1 MPVPSPFHERTA
13 PLCTS
18 WRFKDWAGYGAVCSY
33 DSHHDGEYFAIRE
46 SAGLLDVTPLFKAEV
61 QGPEAASFLSRVLT
75 RDVARVRPGRVVY
88 GPWCDDAGRVL
99 DDGTVTRLGEKRF
112 RVTSADPCFH
122 WLLRLSQGYR
132 VSVEDTTR
140 RTAALAL
147 QGPTSRA
154 ILDHATDGAVGS
166 LRFFGATAAT
176 IAGVG
181 VDITRTGYTG
191 DLGYEI
197 WIPAEDALPVWD
209 ALVSV
214 GRPRGLHPAGL
225 DALDMTR
232 IEAGFILQG
241 VDYTSAARTVL
252 PSRLSTPW
260 EIGLGWAVQLE
271 RGPFIGREALLQ
283 ARRRGPARRIVGLE
297 LDADAIEELYERH
310 GLPAALPPGASRDPL
325 PVYAGRSVRRQVGRA
340 TSHTFSPLLK
350 KAIALASVE
359 TGHATPGT
367 RLDIEHT
374 VEFQRHTIPAVVVET
389 PFFDPERKKSME
401 ESS

>member
-18 WRFKDWAGYGAVCSY
+18 WRFKDWAGYCAVCSY
-33 DSHHDGEYFAIRE
+33 DSHHDGEYFAVRE
-46 SAGLLDVTPLFKAEV
+46 TAGLLDVTPLAKAELR
-61 QGPEAASFLSRVLT
+61 GPDAARLLSRVLT
-75 RDVARVRPGRVVY
+75 RDLGRLRPGRVAY
-88 GPWCDDAGRVL
+88 GPWCDDRGKVL
-99 DDGTVTRLGEKRF
+99 DDGTVARLDEDRW
-112 RVTSADPCFH
+112 RLTSADPCFH
-122 WLLRLSQGYR
+122 WLMRLSRGFR

-154 ILDHATDGAVGS
+154 ILDQATDGAVGA
-166 LRFFGATAAT
+166 LRFFGATYARLG
-176 IAGVG
+176 GVE
-181 VDITRTGYTG
+181 VEITRTGYTG

-197 WIPAEDALPVWD
+197 WIPAEGALRVWD
-209 ALVSV
+209 ALMAV
-214 GRPRGLHPAGL
+214 GRPWGIVPIGL

-241 VDYTSAARTVL
+241 ADYTSAARTVL
-252 PSRLSTPW
+252 ASRLSTPF
-260 EIGLGWAVQLE
+260 EIGLGWAVHLDRE
-271 RGPFIGREALLQ
+271 PFVGREALLE
-283 ARRRGPARRIVGLE
+283 ARRLGPARRLVGLE
-297 LDADAIEELYERH
+297 IEAEALERLYDRY

-359 TGHATPGT
+359 TEHAVPGM
-367 RLDIEHT
+367 RLVIEHT
-374 VEFQRHTIPAVVVET
+374 VEFHRHTVPARIVDT
-389 PFFDPERKKSME
+389 PFFDPERKKSLE
-401 ESS
+401 DGP